1 MEVLSRSKKR
11 STATNPY
18 RHRELYP
25 LSHPHDTAPPGSPQ
39 GIASPLLVV
48 GVPLSP
54 PLRTCASLERLQ
66 SNNTSFDRSTVKV
79 SKYLL
84 YSPRRSSVQANQR
97 ARVGFP
103 PSTSSSRLQSPPAT
117 VPASRDNHTTTV
129 ETGRPRRGFEL

>member
-97 ARVGFP
+97 ARV
-103 PSTSSSRLQSPPAT
+103 PSLHILLSAPIASCHRACQPGQPHHHRRDRSSS
-117 VPASRDNHTTTV
+117 
-129 ETGRPRRGFEL
+129 PRV